1 MHKLTILI
9 ITLLLSCAAI
19 AQPYGN
25 ADRARE
31 RATKTDADLSD
42 PVVRLGYINNDKATL
57 LDFMDNL
64 EVGLQASGFP
74 DSRIIS
80 YSITLLPKGQ
90 DIRSSD
96 VIKGSKIPRAVFN
109 ELHMDALKR
118 GDVVIFE
125 NIKLEESRRA
135 FRVMNNLQIK
145 IQ

>member
-9 ITLLLSCAAI
+9 IALLLSCAAT

-31 RATKTDADLSD
+31 RATKTDADLSN
-42 PVVRLGYINNDKATL
+42 PVVRLGYIKNDRATIA
-57 LDFMDNL
+57 DFMDNQ